1 MPKVYR
7 SGIPRHQIST
17 TNAVGIM
24 SDLIA
29 KDLNNEQIA
38 KKWGINHQTVYKTH
52 KGVK

>member
-7 SGIPRHQIST
+7 SGIPRTQIST
-17 TNAVGIM
+17 TNAIGIL

-29 KDLNNEQIA
+29 KDLNQDQIA
-38 KKWGINHQTVYKTH
+38 KKWGVNHQTVYKTH